1 MSTFSDSLVTG
12 GVFWH
17 PMLIINR
24 PQTLT
29 VFNNLFM
36 ASFLLDY
43 FWYSESSLRNSHA
56 KVGKNTAAHSKTFN
70 LYGMLGLLRWGLPR
84 IQLCSPTGLRLQ
96 VQIGTND
103 LVANRGST
111 GRPGEDRRTI

>member
-1 MSTFSDSLVTG
+1 VSTFSDSLVTG

-36 ASFLLDY
+36 ASFLLDC
-43 FWYSESSLRNSHA
+43 FWYSENSLRNSHA
-56 KVGKNTAAHSKTFN
+56 KVGKNTAAHYQDLQPIRHVGPFAMRATKN
-70 LYGMLGLLRWGLPR
+70 
-84 IQLCSPTGLRLQ
+84 PTLFSDRFA
-96 VQIGTND
+96 IASTNWD
-103 LVANRGST
+103 
-111 GRPGEDRRTI
+111 

>member
-1 MSTFSDSLVTG
+1 VSTLSDSLVTG

-56 KVGKNTAAHSKTFN
+56 KVGKTRRRTTKVFN
-70 LYGMLGLLRWGLPR
+70 LYSMLGLLR
-84 IQLCSPTGLRLQ
+84 
-96 VQIGTND
+96 
-103 LVANRGST
+103 
-111 GRPGEDRRTI
+111 

>member
-1 MSTFSDSLVTG
+1 VSTFSDSLVTG

-24 PQTLT
+24 PQILS
-29 VFNNLFM
+29 VLNNLFILFI

-56 KVGKNTAAHSKTFN
+56 KVGKTRRRTTKVFN
-70 LYGMLGLLRWGLPR
+70 LYGMLDLLRRGSQESQPR
-84 IQLCSPTGLRLQ
+84 SPTGFGLR
-96 VQIGTND
+96 VQIGT
-103 LVANRGST
+103 
-111 GRPGEDRRTI
+111 